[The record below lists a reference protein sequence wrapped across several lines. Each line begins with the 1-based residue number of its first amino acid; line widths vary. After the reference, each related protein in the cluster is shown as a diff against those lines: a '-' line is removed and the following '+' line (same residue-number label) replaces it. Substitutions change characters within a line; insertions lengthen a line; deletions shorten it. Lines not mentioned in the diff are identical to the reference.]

1 MLEAAWWG
9 FVGGAA
15 LLLGAL
21 LGLYLKVGLRVI
33 GLVMAFGAGV
43 LISAVAFE
51 LTEEAYQSAG
61 ATAAALGLAAGSL
74 TFFTGDWLIDRQ
86 GGHRR
91 KSPVHGGVRLPEPA
105 ADTGSG
111 SGSAA
116 SGSTKAATGAAAS
129 SGLALVLGALL
140 DGIPESAAIGISL
153 IGGGGVGVAMVAA
166 VFLSNIPESMSAT
179 TGLKASG
186 RSTGWIL
193 GLWAL
198 VVAAS
203 TIASVLGYALLG
215 GASEETVAFIQTFA
229 AGAILTML
237 ADTMMPEAVEHAGR
251 LVGLLTV
258 LGFAVA
264 FFLSSTA
271 A

>member
-1 MLEAAWWG
+1 MLEAAFWG

-15 LLLGAL
+15 LLVGAL
-21 LGLYLKVGLRVI
+21 MGLYLKVGLRVI

-51 LTEEAYQSAG
+51 LTEEAYRSAG
-61 ATAAALGLAAGSL
+61 SIAAALGLAAGAL
-74 TFFTGDWLIDRQ
+74 TFFAGDWLIDRR

-105 ADTGSG
+105 ADTDHPASGGS
-111 SGSAA
+111 SSSTPAA
-116 SGSTKAATGAAAS
+116 SGAAAT
-129 SGLALVLGALL
+129 SGMALVLGALL

-153 IGGGGVGVAMVAA
+153 IGGGGVGTAMVAA

-193 GLWAL
+193 GLWSL
-198 VVAAS
+198 VVGAS
-203 TIASVLGYALLG
+203 TLASLAGYALLG

-251 LVGLLTV
+251 MVGLLTV

-264 FFLSSTA
+264 FFLSA

>member
-1 MLEAAWWG
+1 M
-9 FVGGAA
+9 
-15 LLLGAL
+15 
-21 LGLYLKVGLRVI
+21 GLYLKVGLRAI

-51 LTEEAYQSAG
+51 LTEEAYRSAG
-61 ATAAALGLAAGSL
+61 SSAAALGLAAGSV

-91 KSPVHGGVRLPEPA
+91 KSPVHGGVRAGSASGGSKA
-105 ADTGSG
+105 AGG
-111 SGSAA
+111 AAAA
-116 SGSTKAATGAAAS
+116 SGM
-129 SGLALVLGALL
+129 ALVLGALL

-153 IGGGGVGVAMVAA
+153 LGGGGVGVAMVAA

-198 VVAAS
+198 VVGAS
-203 TIASVLGYALLG
+203 TLASVAGYALLG

-264 FFLSSTA
+264 FFVSA